1 MIIISRIS
9 RISRFL
15 IALILT
21 LSPLPAAAEEGPEET
36 APLSLRIGGAEFT
49 PGGFIDMSAV
59 WRSTNVGSGVAT
71 AFGSIPANNS
81 LAGRMS
87 EFRMSAT
94 NTRLTLK
101 VTEEPLEK
109 LKFTGYVEVDFAGT
123 APGTA
128 YVSSN
133 SLGFRMRQAFVTAE
147 TGKWEIL
154 GGQAWSLMTPNRRG
168 ISAAPADI
176 FLGIGQDSSYL
187 AGLLWA
193 RQAQA
198 RVTYHFSPNWAL
210 AFSAENPDQ
219 YVTAGTTLP
228 AAFRSQFDAPS
239 GNGTI
244 ANPRPDFAA
253 KLAFDVRP
261 AGRSVHV
268 ELAGMSRAFRTV
280 DASLEKRTAHGV
292 GGSLNLFV
300 EPLPNLRWI
309 LTTFFS
315 SGGGRYVMAMGPDA
329 VVAPDGSISPVHTT
343 SGVTGFEYQP
353 RPSSQLFAYYSGAY
367 FSRNVV
373 ADGEG
378 AIGFGH
384 PGSPDTAN
392 RQIQEATGGYIH
404 TLFKN
409 PNHGALVVLG
419 QYAYVTRAPWYRAPS
434 DSSDRHMHMVF
445 GGVRFTLP

>member
-1 MIIISRIS
+1 MIQV
-9 RISRFL
+9 SRFL
-15 IALILT
+15 VALMLIS
-21 LSPLPAAAEEGPEET
+21 SPLLAASDGEQKDT
-36 APLSLRIGGAEFT
+36 APLSFRIGGAEFT
-49 PGGFIDMSAV
+49 PGGYIDMSAV
-59 WRSTNVGSGVAT
+59 WRSTNVGSGTAT
-71 AFGSIPANNS
+71 AFGSIPANDS

-87 EFRMSAT
+87 EFRMSAS

-101 VTEEPLEK
+101 VTEEPIKK
-109 LKFTGYVEVDFAGT
+109 LKLTGYVEVDFAGT

-133 SLGFRMRQAFVTAE
+133 SLGFRMRQAFVNAE

-168 ISAAPADI
+168 ISADPADI
-176 FLGIGQDSSYL
+176 FLGVGKDSSYL
-187 AGLLWA
+187 AGLSWA
-193 RQAQA
+193 RQSQA
-198 RVTYHFSPNWAL
+198 RVTYHFSPQWTL

-219 YVTAGTTLP
+219 YVTAETTLP
-228 AAFRSQFDAPS
+228 AAFRSQFDNPS
-239 GNGTI
+239 GNGAI
-244 ANPRPDFAA
+244 PNQRPDLAA
-253 KLAFDVRP
+253 KLGFDARP
-261 AGRSVHV
+261 GGRSLHV
-268 ELAGMSRAFRTV
+268 EIAGMSRAFRTV
-280 DASLEKRTAHGV
+280 DASMEKRTAHGV
-292 GGSLNLFV
+292 AGSLNLFV
-300 EPLPNLRWI
+300 EPLPNFRWI

-315 SGGGRYVMAMGPDA
+315 SGGGRYIMGMGPDV

-367 FSRNVV
+367 FSRNLV
-373 ADGEG
+373 ADGEDT
-378 AIGFGH
+378 IGFGH

-409 PNHGALVVLG
+409 PNYGTLIVLG

-434 DSSDRHMHMVF
+434 DTSDRHTHMVF